1 MGNTKWFVIWKNSF
15 SNRND
20 WQ

>member
-1 MGNTKWFVIWKNSF
+1 MGNTKRFVIWKNSF